1 MYHGLSRT
9 EHCVSRPIKI
19 GENKQ
24 TVSGIKLRCKINQ
37 DVYKNFVEEVRIF
50 VNKNPCSS
58 DTCQVTGLCYNCR
71 LRY

>member
-1 MYHGLSRT
+1 M
-9 EHCVSRPIKI
+9 EHCVSRPVKI

-24 TVSGIKLRCKINQ
+24 TKSGVKLTCKIN
-37 DVYKNFVEEVRIF
+37 VYDYVEELRIF